1 MRATKTVSLWSFLL
15 LAALLVLQ
23 LFPITGIFLMFFGGA
38 LFAGAMVHVFLI
50 SLLIEGYLRRVPRVL
65 MILPVVAYGGYYALY
80 VKQTIDIARRAA
92 ELRASNPKQV
102 LEFDPKTQR
111 LVTANAQTLIQA
123 YAIPVAYQPEPNYT
137 EGYLSYRL
145 IPRGECM
152 VVRDSQGR
160 IITFGIFFNSSLQKQ
175 VCVLRFPEM
184 PEGKIVKAV
193 RTGDDEIW
201 RRKWGI
207 SEQTTTLSIDGKVI
221 GSYRSAFVWRLP
233 LLPVGFVGCALIELV
248 IVLEMRR
255 RLHAPLP
262 GARHGAGGR
271 RQRQIR
277 FAAQRHARP
286 EEIHRGRFREFSW
299 LRRQSGRARPR
310 RPGAEAR
317 RERCVQGARRDSR
330 RA

>member
-1 MRATKTVSLWSFLL
+1 MRVTKTVSFWSFLL

-23 LFPITGIFLMFFGGA
+23 LFPITGIFLMFLGGA
-38 LFAGAMVHVFLI
+38 MFAGALVHVFLI

-80 VKQTIDIARRAA
+80 AKQTIDIARKAA
-92 ELRASNPKQV
+92 ALRASNPKQV
-102 LEFDPKTQR
+102 LDFDPKTQA

-123 YAIPVAYQPEPNYT
+123 YAIPAVYQPNPNYT

-152 VVRDSQGR
+152 VARDSQGR
-160 IITFGIFFNSSLQKQ
+160 IITFGIFFNNRLQKQ

-221 GSYRSAFVWRLP
+221 GSYGSAFVWRLP

-248 IVLEMRR
+248 VVLAMRR
-255 RLHAPLP
+255 RLHAQLP
-262 GARHGAGGR
+262 GARHGAGR
-271 RQRQIR
+271 RRPCQIR
-277 FAAQRHARP
+277 PTTQRHARL
-286 EEIHRGRFREFSW
+286 EEIHRGGSREFSR
-299 LRRQSGRARPR
+299 LRRQ
-310 RPGAEAR
+310 
-317 RERCVQGARRDSR
+317 
-330 RA
+330 